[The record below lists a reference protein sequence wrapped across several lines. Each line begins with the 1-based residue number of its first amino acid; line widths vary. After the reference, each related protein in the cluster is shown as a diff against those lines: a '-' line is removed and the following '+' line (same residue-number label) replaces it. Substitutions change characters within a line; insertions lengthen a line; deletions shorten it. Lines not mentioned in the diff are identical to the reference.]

1 MKKLLWTS
9 FAALAAALF
18 SMTMVSCGPDEPGP
32 STGSGTGNGGSGT
45 VAVTGVSLSK
55 TTLSLEEGVTEN
67 LSATVT
73 PSNATNKNVSWSSS
87 SSAVAT
93 VDNSGKVTA
102 VKAGSA
108 TITVTTADGSK
119 TATCSVTVAAK
130 QEQPKEVTGIAVDPA
145 TLEIKEGLTSQLK
158 VVLTPSDAAA
168 PEISWKSTNT
178 EAATVDGSG
187 LVTALKEGKTRI
199 VATVTNTEIEAFC
212 EVTVTPDDA
221 LKGIEFTAGKVEVGV
236 GKTTTLEVA
245 FNPSYAANKNVTF
258 SSSNT
263 SVATVA
269 SDGTV
274 TGVNV
279 GEATI
284 TATSEEG
291 GFTATCVIA
300 VTSAFTSGLYYNTG
314 WDLWRDGT
322 KLDIWA
328 PAGNAIDTEGNLY
341 YAHTGGQAYHLL
353 LAKNGEDYMDI
364 STYGMDYYIMSAAG
378 GGYYFMPYTYTY
390 ERNAAVRRYSD
401 SGEEK
406 EFVLHEGAESYSS
419 FIRDIAVDAKGN
431 AYVAGAF
438 KDEYKVLNA
447 MYFKVSPDGKV
458 PPTSLSSGT
467 SGWDCLSVAVSEKG
481 DVYAAVWD
489 NEKTLYIFKNG
500 EKQYKLTDKFC
511 ISGHYCDM
519 AVKGDDLYIC
529 ATEHS
534 DPDDQDKLI
543 VNIYKNGSVIH
554 TIQQPK
560 ATYCEGIFVTDS
572 GDVYTAGYVDDGNDL
587 KYFIWK
593 NDAVLYSLPSS
604 VTPNS
609 LFLK

>member
-1 MKKLLWTS
+1 M
-9 FAALAAALF
+9 A
-18 SMTMVSCGPDEPGP
+18 MVSCGPDEPEN
-32 STGSGTGNGGSGT
+32 TGGGGTGGGNTQPAT
-45 VAVTGVSLSK
+45 VAVSGVSLSK
-55 TTLSLEEGVTEN
+55 TTLSLTEGGSET
-67 LSATVT
+67 LSATVA
-73 PSNATNKNVSWSSS
+73 PDNATNKAVSWSSS

-108 TITVTTADGSK
+108 TITVTTTDGSK

-158 VVLTPSDAAA
+158 VVLTPSDATA
-168 PEISWKSTNT
+168 PGISWKSTNT

-199 VATVTNTEIEAFC
+199 VATVAGTEIEAFC
-212 EVTVTPDDA
+212 EETVTPDDA

-263 SVATVA
+263 SIATVA
-269 SDGTV
+269 SDGAV

-291 GFTATCVIA
+291 GFTATCVVA
-300 VTSAFTSGLYYNTG
+300 VTSSFTSGLYYNLG
-314 WDLWRDGT
+314 WNLYRDGT
-322 KLDIWA
+322 NLDIWA
-328 PAGNAIDTEGNLY
+328 PFGNAIDTEGNIY
-341 YAHTGGQAYHLL
+341 YGHDTGEAYK
-353 LAKNGEDYMDI
+353 LALNKNGTDYLEV
-364 STYGMDYYIMSAAG
+364 STSGIDYCIMSAAG
-378 GGYYFMPYTYTY
+378 GGYYFLPYTYTF
-390 ERNAAVRRYSD
+390 ERNAAVRRYSEN
-401 SGEEK
+401 GEEK
-406 EFVLHEGAESYSS
+406 EFVLHEGTESYSS
-419 FIRDIAVDAKGN
+419 FIRDIAVDSKGN
-431 AYVAGAF
+431 AYIAGRF
-438 KDEYKVLNA
+438 QDEYRVKNA
-447 MYFKVSPDGKV
+447 VVFKIAVDGKV
-458 PPTSLSSGT
+458 SSTKLSSGT
-467 SGWDCLSVAVSEKG
+467 ANWDCLSVAVSEKG

-489 NEKTLYIFKNG
+489 NEKTLYIYKNG
-500 EKQYKLTDKFC
+500 EQMTKLTDMFC
-511 ISGHYCDM
+511 REGHYCDL

-529 ATEHS
+529 STEQI
-534 DPDDQDKLI
+534 DPKDNDDHYL
-543 VNIYKNGSVIH
+543 VRIYKNGTALY
-554 TIQQPK
+554 TISQPVT
-560 ATYCEGIFVTDS
+560 TYGENIFVSDS
-572 GDVYTAGYVDDGNDL
+572 GDVYVAGDVYDGNDS

-593 NDAVLYSLPSS
+593 NDTVLYSLPSS

-609 LFLK
+609 LFVK